1 MIGYDMAKGAVSQ
14 LTRAM
19 ARDSGRDS
27 VRVNAVAPTLVH
39 TGLTA
44 DMEDDKALM
53 DAFAK
58 AIPLGRGAQPEEIAS
73 VIAFLASDDASFVHG
88 LVMSVDGGLFAS
100 TGQPDFKDFS

>member
-1 MIGYDMAKGAVSQ
+1 MLPTDQSATDRHVEFANWTQYIDVDEQ
-14 LTRAM
+14 T
-19 ARDSGRDS
+19 GRF
-27 VRVNAVAPTLVH
+27 PTL
-39 TGLTA
+39 
-44 DMEDDKALM
+44 

-73 VIAFLASDDASFVHG
+73 VIAFLASDYASFVHG